1 MCSMKIRAG
10 IVAAVALLV
19 TLGVLVSA
27 QLLQDRPVQ
36 PPIVLSGSDVGF
48 RVEGQRGDAVTGTL
62 VVRVDGKWIDA
73 QLTGR
78 GPMKLS
84 AR

>member
-1 MCSMKIRAG
+1 MKIRAG

-27 QLLQDRPVQ
+27 QLLQERPVQ
-36 PPIVLSGSDVGF
+36 PPIVLSGSEVGF
-48 RVEGQRGDAVTGTL
+48 RVEGQRGDAVIGTL
-62 VVRVDGKWIDA
+62 VVRVDGKWVDA
-73 QLTGR
+73 QLAGR
-78 GPMKLS
+78 GPLKLS

>member
-1 MCSMKIRAG
+1 MKIRTG
-10 IVAAVALLV
+10 IVATAALLV
-19 TLGVLVSA
+19 TLGVLASA

-48 RVEGQRGDAVTGTL
+48 RVEGQRRDVVTGTL

-73 QLTGR
+73 QLAGR
-78 GPMKLS
+78 GPLKLS

>member
-1 MCSMKIRAG
+1 MKIRAG
-10 IVAAVALLV
+10 IAAAVAFLV
-19 TLGVLVSA
+19 ALGVLVSA

-73 QLTGR
+73 QLAGR
-78 GPMKLS
+78 GTLKLS

>member
-1 MCSMKIRAG
+1 MRIRAG

-48 RVEGQRGDAVTGTL
+48 RVEGQRGDVVTGTL

-73 QLTGR
+73 QLVGR
-78 GPMKLS
+78 GPLKLS

>member
-1 MCSMKIRAG
+1 MKIRTG
-10 IVAAVALLV
+10 IVAVVALLV
-19 TLGVLVSA
+19 TLGVLASA

-36 PPIVLSGSDVGF
+36 PPVVLSGSDVGF

-73 QLTGR
+73 QLAGR
-78 GPMKLS
+78 GPLKLS

>member
-1 MCSMKIRAG
+1 MKIRAG

-19 TLGVLVSA
+19 TLAVLVSA

-36 PPIVLSGSDVGF
+36 PPVVLSGSDVGF

-73 QLTGR
+73 QLVGR
-78 GPMKLS
+78 GPLKLS

>member
-1 MCSMKIRAG
+1 MKIRVG
-10 IVAAVALLV
+10 IVSAVALLIV
-19 TLGVLVSA
+19 FGGWISA
-27 QLLQDRPVQ
+27 QVLQPRPVQ
-36 PPIVLSGSDVGF
+36 PPVVLSGSDIGF

-73 QLTGR
+73 QLAGR
-78 GPMKLS
+78 GPLRLS